1 MNRLA
6 DQVTGP
12 VLEHRH
18 EGYDEERAGWQTA
31 RQHRPD
37 LLVGAAGAADVQT
50 AVTYAS
56 GRGLPVAVQGTGHA
70 SAAVADDG
78 GVLITTARMSAVRW
92 TPMPAP
98 RGWLREHAGIR

>member
-12 VLEHRH
+12 VLAPRD

-37 LLVGAAGAADVQT
+37 LLVPPG
-50 AVTYAS
+50 
-56 GRGLPVAVQGTGHA
+56 P
-70 SAAVADDG
+70 
-78 GVLITTARMSAVRW
+78 
-92 TPMPAP
+92 PMC
-98 RGWLREHAGIR
+98 RRR